1 MRPLPASVHVATG
14 MALVNAA
21 MVSLR
26 PSDGVIITLFTI
38 CPLIV
43 VWMVWQVLRDR
54 SVPVRDLKQ
63 GEEWGYQ
70 DRPGLRSVAEE

>member
-21 MVSLR
+21 MVLLR
-26 PSDGVIITLFTI
+26 PSEWVVITLFTV

-43 VWMVWQVLRDR
+43 IWMVWQVLRDK
-54 SVPVRDLKQ
+54 SVPVPDLEQ

-70 DRPGLRSVAEE
+70 DKPGLRPNARD

>member
-21 MVSLR
+21 MVALR
-26 PSDGVIITLFTI
+26 PSEGVIITLFII

-43 VWMVWQVLRDR
+43 IWMVWQVLRDR

-70 DRPGLRSVAEE
+70 DKPGPSPFAKE